1 MLWIQYGVIIKSM
14 KLLALLTVYACHIIL
29 ASDSL
34 YNTTT
39 ETRSLAAKKEVT
51 IVVYDKIKG
60 YLNWLQDWFRAAAL
74 EKCNTR

>member
-1 MLWIQYGVIIKSM
+1 M
-14 KLLALLTVYACHIIL
+14 KLLLALLTVYACHIIL

-34 YNTTT
+34 YNTT